1 MSDLDLINSIA
12 SEPARPP
19 EHVSLEQIIN
29 EVPNM
34 DLKCPATYA
43 LYLHYNPH
51 LDDGEREKVNAIIEK
66 MRVERTQINK
76 RNIDYMDKHIKE
88 ESDEEA
94 FSPQDMPTPP
104 LLRS

>member
-12 SEPARPP
+12 SEPIRPP

-34 DLKCPATYA
+34 DLKTPATYA

-51 LDDGEREKVNAIIEK
+51 LDDGEREKVTAIIEK
-66 MRVERTQINK
+66 MRQERTQINK

-88 ESDEEA
+88 KCDEETL
-94 FSPQDMPTPP
+94 SHQDTQPPP

>member
-1 MSDLDLINSIA
+1 MSDFDLINSIA
-12 SEPARPP
+12 SEPIRPP

-34 DLKCPATYA
+34 DLKTPATYA

-51 LDDGEREKVNAIIEK
+51 LDDGEREKVTAIIEK

-88 ESDEEA
+88 ESDEEML
-94 FSPQDMPTPP
+94 SHPNTHPPP
-104 LLRS
+104 LVRS

>member
-12 SEPARPP
+12 SEPIRPP

-34 DLKCPATYA
+34 GLKCPATYA

-51 LDDGEREKVNAIIEK
+51 LDDGEREKVTAIIEK
-66 MRVERTQINK
+66 MRNERTQINNK
-76 RNIDYMDKHIKE
+76 NIDYMEKHIKE
-88 ESDEEA
+88 KCDEEA
-94 FSPQDMPTPP
+94 FLPQDTQPPP

>member
-12 SEPARPP
+12 SEPIRPP

-51 LDDGEREKVNAIIEK
+51 LDDCEREKVNNIIEK

-76 RNIDYMDKHIKE
+76 KNIDYMDKHIKE
-88 ESDEEA
+88 KCDEEA
-94 FSPQDMPTPP
+94 FSPQDMNPSP
-104 LLRS
+104 LVRS

>member
-1 MSDLDLINSIA
+1 MSDLELINSIA
-12 SEPARPP
+12 SEPIRPP

-34 DLKCPATYA
+34 DLKTPATYA

-51 LDDGEREKVNAIIEK
+51 LDDGEREKVTAIIEK
-66 MRVERTQINK
+66 MRQERTQINK

-88 ESDEEA
+88 KCDEETL
-94 FSPQDMPTPP
+94 SPPDMPTPP